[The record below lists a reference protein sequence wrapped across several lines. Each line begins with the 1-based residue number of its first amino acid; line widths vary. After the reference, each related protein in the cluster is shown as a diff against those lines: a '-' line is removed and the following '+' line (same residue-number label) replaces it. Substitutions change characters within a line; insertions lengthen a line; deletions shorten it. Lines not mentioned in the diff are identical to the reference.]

1 MELNLNCDL
10 GEKSN
15 HYNGHNDEE
24 LLKIVNTANIACGY
38 HAGNKGIISKTIKTA
53 KVNRVS
59 IGAHPGFKDKKNF
72 GRKRLIL
79 SKLEIFK
86 LVLKQLEIISEISK
100 KINYPL
106 THVKPHGALN
116 NMACEDF
123 QIANTI
129 GKAIKK
135 FNKDLIYMVLPLTQM
150 HTSAKKLDLKYACEI
165 FADRNYNDKGLL
177 IDRSHPK
184 ALIKNSKEAI
194 ENISLMIEKKAI
206 RTISGKFLKTDI
218 DSVCIHGDGNKAVQ
232 ISNIIKKGLIR
243 KGIEFLPLNKLSK
256 FN

>member
-15 HYNGHNDEE
+15 HYNGLNDEE

-38 HAGNKGIISKTIKTA
+38 HAGNKGIISKTIKIA
-53 KVNRVS
+53 KANKVS

-79 SKLEIFK
+79 SKIEIYK
-86 LVLKQLEIISEISK
+86 LVLEQLEIISEISN
-100 KINYPL
+100 KIKYPL
-106 THVKPHGALN
+106 THIKPHGALN

-123 QIANTI
+123 NIAITI
-129 GKAIKK
+129 GKVIKK

-150 HTSAKKLDLKYACEI
+150 HTAAKKLDLKYACEI

-194 ENISLMIEKKAI
+194 ENISLMIEKKSI
-206 RTISGKFLKTDI
+206 KTISGKFLKTDI
-218 DSVCIHGDGNKAVQ
+218 DSVCIHGDGKKALK
-232 ISNIIKKGLIR
+232 ISNIIKKGLIQ
-243 KGIEFLPLNKLSK
+243 KCIDFLPLNKLSK